1 MSGSNLSY
9 KKLTGE
15 KFESNSANQS
25 DDARLDIS
33 ARGFGISGQ
42 KAFFDVRVFN
52 PLAKRYRNTN
62 LQKCY
67 EQNEKEKKKK
77 YNERVLNVEQ
87 GSFTPIVMSSNGG
100 LGREATKCYA
110 RLAEMLADKRKTQYS
125 IVSAWVKRKLS
136 FSLIRSVTLCL
147 RGSRSLHHDVIC
159 NSILSDIALS
169 ENAIKNRNI
178 SKNIILFHFYFYIVN
193 IEMHTH
199 THKKVHCTFFFIQS
213 TVALENIYLCIQL
226 KKKKK
231 KKEILVIRQPL
242 VPQDF
247 PFSTM
252 DVTSFFEREST
263 CRRFKSFVFL
273 YTLS

>member
-1 MSGSNLSY
+1 MPEKCACNAKFDVEHALSC
-9 KKLTGE
+9 KKGGFVTIRHNEIRDVTARMLKEVTNDVRVEPPLQKLTGE

-33 ARGFGISGQ
+33 ARGFWISGQ

-100 LGREATKCYA
+100 LGREATKFYA

-169 ENAIKNRNI
+169 EMQ
-178 SKNIILFHFYFYIVN
+178 SK
-193 IEMHTH
+193 IE
-199 THKKVHCTFFFIQS
+199 I
-213 TVALENIYLCIQL
+213 
-226 KKKKK
+226 
-231 KKEILVIRQPL
+231 
-242 VPQDF
+242 
-247 PFSTM
+247 
-252 DVTSFFEREST
+252 
-263 CRRFKSFVFL
+263 
-273 YTLS
+273 